1 MKYIVKLVAIRE
13 PTLNEVLLR
22 SDGRVDGQGERISPD
37 MEEAYEKFVKGSAV
51 GKNIFADIG
60 RALSLYGDDNSFSCL
75 LPILICSLKCFEA
88 FRIAMAHMQHVVHVY
103 FCVHAF
109 CTTAMFYSKMI

>member
-22 SDGRVDGQGERISPD
+22 SDGRMDGQGERISPD

-60 RALSLYGDDNSFSCL
+60 RALSLYGDSSYAACSACIFSACM
-75 LPILICSLKCFEA
+75 PFVPRQCFI
-88 FRIAMAHMQHVVHVY
+88 R
-103 FCVHAF
+103 
-109 CTTAMFYSKMI
+109 K